1 VKAEKRYKRER
12 ERERERDV
20 YYGLRENWA
29 KRETFMTELGE
40 GRKRWWRKE
49 KRYEKERV
57 VERCILRSRAKAGKD
72 SEEERE
78 RET

>member
-40 GRKRWWRKE
+40 GRKRW
-49 KRYEKERV
+49 
-57 VERCILRSRAKAGKD
+57 
-72 SEEERE
+72 
-78 RET
+78 